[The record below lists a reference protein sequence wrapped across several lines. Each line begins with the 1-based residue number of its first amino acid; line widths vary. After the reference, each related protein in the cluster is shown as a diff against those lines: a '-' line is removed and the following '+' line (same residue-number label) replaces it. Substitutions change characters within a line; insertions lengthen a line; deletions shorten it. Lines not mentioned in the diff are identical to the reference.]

1 VKKEGVSMDF
11 LKKEWKTLLII
22 AWLIVITIF
31 LFSINGQLDNLSQ
44 LNTKLASTV
53 DTVESVVI
61 STDANINQMSEKT
74 DGIKSNVEFIVTKI
88 RRR

>member
-1 VKKEGVSMDF
+1 MDF
-11 LKKEWKTLLII
+11 LKNEWKTLLIV

-31 LFSINGQLDNLSQ
+31 LFSINGQLENLHQ
-44 LNTKLASTV
+44 QGAKLASTV
-53 DTVESVVI
+53 DSVESVVI

-74 DGIKSNVEFIVTKI
+74 DGMKSNVEFIVSKI